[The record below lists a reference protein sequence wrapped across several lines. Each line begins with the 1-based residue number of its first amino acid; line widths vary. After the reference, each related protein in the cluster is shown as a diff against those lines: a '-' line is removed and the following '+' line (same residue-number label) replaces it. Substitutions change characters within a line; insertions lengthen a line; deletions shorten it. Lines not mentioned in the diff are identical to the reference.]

1 VRLEGGN
8 ETAGQGQFLTRILA
22 QYPAILDLATYL
34 SLNKLLGVIRASH
47 CRFRRVSFDYPLGNE
62 ADWSQ

>member
-1 VRLEGGN
+1 MTRESTFERWWARPLI
-8 ETAGQGQFLTRILA
+8 AG
-22 QYPAILDLATYL
+22 
-34 SLNKLLGVIRASH
+34 SLGVIRASH